1 MPFEAQ
7 MKMMLTRLGV
17 NSRAVIIGDKTQI
30 DLPSRE
36 ESGLIHVERILPG
49 IEGVA
54 FAYLDEQDVVRH
66 RIVRDIIRA
75 YEDDQNS

>member
-1 MPFEAQ
+1 
-7 MKMMLTRLGV
+7 MKMFLTRMGL

-49 IEGVA
+49 IEGVK
-54 FAYLDEQDVVRH
+54 FLYLEEKDVVRH
-66 RIVRDIIRA
+66 RLVREIIRA
-75 YEDDQNS
+75 YTEDQSG

>member
-1 MPFEAQ
+1 MTAAQ
-7 MKMMLTRLGV
+7 MKMMLTRLGL
-17 NSRAVIIGDKTQI
+17 NSCAVIIGDKTQI

-36 ESGLIHVERILPG
+36 ESGLIHAERILPG
-49 IEGVA
+49 IEGIG

-75 YEDDQNS
+75 YEEDGES